1 MKKSFLLLVLF
12 LTVALSNSVAQQLV
26 LKDIV
31 NGAFRVEGMTAITPL
46 AGSDQYAAISAD
58 GKQIISYS
66 FKTGKQSSVL
76 FDAAK
81 ARGAKIERVDGFL
94 MSPDLKHM
102 LVQTQTKSIYRRSF
116 TAVYYIYNLA
126 NNKLEPLSDGGP
138 QQTPVWSP
146 DGTQVAFV
154 RDNNI
159 HLVKLLFNNS
169 ESQVTKD
176 GKANEIINGIPDWV
190 NEEEFSFNSAMT
202 FSADSRQIVWV
213 RYDEKDVKEYSLQQ
227 FRGAYPSIDSLATYP
242 GFYSYKY
249 PKAGQQN
256 SKVSVLS
263 YDIKSHQTRKLEL
276 PLDADGYVPRIM
288 PTSDP
293 TKVAVFTLN
302 RHQDI
307 LRVYMANPLSTVC
320 QLAIED
326 KVDKYINE
334 NVFAQV
340 KITDKHIVLTS
351 ERDGYNHI
359 YLYTLTGQL
368 QRTVSDIVIPG
379 VVAEGKHTVVTD
391 VYGYDE
397 LTGDLYFAAL
407 PNGPLNQKVFV
418 SRKNG
423 KVECLT
429 EKDGWNTA
437 VFSGDFKNYINTW
450 NDLNTPTKITLRN
463 VQGKV
468 TATLVDNKELT
479 EKYSIYA
486 KGKKELFS
494 FTTGENVELYGWIV
508 KPENFNQQK
517 KYPVVLFQYGGPG
530 SQQVK
535 NTWNIGMNGQGA
547 ILEQY
552 MAQQGYIVVCVDNR
566 GTGGRGAQF
575 EKCTYLR
582 LGEKEAKDQVETA
595 LWLGRQSF
603 VDASRIGIWG
613 WSYGGWNTLMSMSEG
628 RGVFAAGIAIA
639 PPTSWRFYDTVYTER
654 FMRTPAENKQGYDEV
669 NPMAR
674 ASQLHGAL
682 LLCHGL
688 CDDNVHYQNTAEY
701 VETLVQADK
710 DFRQLVY
717 TNRNH
722 SIYGGNTR
730 NHLFRQCMNFFG
742 EHLK

>member
-31 NGAFRVEGMTAITPL
+31 NGAFRGEGMTAITPL
-46 AGSDQYAAISAD
+46 ASSDQYAAISAD

-76 FDAAK
+76 FDVAK
-81 ARGAKIERVDGFL
+81 ARGAKIERVDGFV
-94 MSPDLKHM
+94 MSPDSKHM

-293 TKVAVFTLN
+293 TKGVVFTLN

-582 LGEKEAKDQVETA
+582 LGVIEAKDQVETA